1 MKCGVRDECTLHM
14 KMEING
20 RLDES
25 QVVRN
30 MVNVRI
36 YSGRDEGTEEA
47 KPKVQ
52 GTGSGTLSGGLMFAD
67 TN

>member
-1 MKCGVRDECTLHM
+1 
-14 KMEING
+14 MED
-20 RLDES
+20 RLES
-25 QVVRN
+25 QFLRN
-30 MVNVRI
+30 MVNVRS
-36 YSGRDEGTEEA
+36 YSGRDEGAEEA